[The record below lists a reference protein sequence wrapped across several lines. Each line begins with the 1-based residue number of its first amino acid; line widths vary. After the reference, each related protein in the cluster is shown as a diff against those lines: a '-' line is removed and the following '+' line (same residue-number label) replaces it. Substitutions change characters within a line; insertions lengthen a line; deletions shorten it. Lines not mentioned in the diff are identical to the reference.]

1 MNNNRWAVIAL
12 LVVGVAY
19 IVIAANPPAPK
30 QDATTAR
37 PAAAPQQSPAAGAQP
52 QAADSGDVSAKKK
65 QYDKPGDMK
74 IDPAKTYTATIETD
88 AGTMVAE
95 LYPKLA
101 PKTVNSFVFLAKE
114 GFYDGV
120 IFHRVIP
127 GFMIQGGDPTGT
139 GSGGPGYSLPAE
151 FNETKHVRGILSMA
165 RTQDPNS
172 AGSQFFVMHATAPH
186 LDNQYT
192 VFGKV
197 TKGEEVIDKIVNA
210 PKDGNDR
217 PNNPVKIKTIKIDE
231 K

>member
-12 LVVGVAY
+12 FVVGVAY

-30 QDATTAR
+30 GQEPAVR
-37 PAAAPQQSPAAGAQP
+37 PAATPQQTQAQP
-52 QAADSGDVSAKKK
+52 QAADSGDVSGKKK

-74 IDPAKTYTATIETD
+74 IDPAKTYTATIDTD

-114 GFYDGV
+114 GFYEGV

-151 FNETKHVRGILSMA
+151 FNDTKHVRGILSMA

-172 AGSQFFVMHATAPH
+172 AGSQFFVMHATSPH

-217 PNNPVKIKTIKIDE
+217 PNNPTKIKSIKIEE